1 MAQNTLEVS
10 LRKRMGK
17 SGAREIRRE
26 GNVPAIL
33 YGKDTEPL
41 ALVINPGELKQA
53 LSTDAG
59 ENTLLEM
66 IVKSGKEDIKKL
78 SLLREIQYDFL
89 TGKPIHFDF
98 QALDMNKKITV
109 DVPVKIEGRPKGV
122 KEGGVLEEILREIT
136 VECLPTDIPNSFE
149 LDVTELDIGDSIHVS
164 SLDVAEGVDILNELE
179 DTIVTVLAPKMEIEV
194 AAEEAEAEAEEEA
207 AEGEVPEGEEG
218 AEEEEAKE
226 EGGEE

>member
-1 MAQNTLEVS
+1 MAQSTLEVT
-10 LRKRMGK
+10 LRNRMGK

-41 ALVINPGELKQA
+41 ALVINPAELKQA
-53 LSTDAG
+53 LSTEAR

-66 IVKSGKEDIKKL
+66 NVKSGKEKIKKL

-109 DVPVKIEGRPKGV
+109 NVPVNIEGKAKGV

-136 VECLPTDIPNSFE
+136 VECLPNDIPNSYNI
-149 LDVTELDIGDSIHVS
+149 DVTELDIGDSIHVS
-164 SLDVAEGVDILNELE
+164 SLDIAEEVDVLNELE

-194 AAEEAEAEAEEEA
+194 AA
-207 AEGEVPEGEEG
+207 G
-218 AEEEEAKE
+218 
-226 EGGEE
+226 